1 MSCLLQRLYSLV
13 CCFPTKAGEKSI
25 CISTGVYPA
34 SGMFHFLCVS
44 NYYFFFQGL
53 HPRIITEGFDKAR
66 VKTLEILEKLKI
78 EIKPTHASLLDVA
91 RTSLRT
97 KIHQQLADVLTDV
110 NETTMFCISYIL
122 FFFFF
127 SPSTSISTTS
137 PGGT

>member
-1 MSCLLQRLYSLV
+1 
-13 CCFPTKAGEKSI
+13 
-25 CISTGVYPA
+25 
-34 SGMFHFLCVS
+34 
-44 NYYFFFQGL
+44 
-53 HPRIITEGFDKAR
+53 

-97 KIHQQLADVLTDV
+97 KIHQQLADVLKYV
-110 NETTMFCISYIL
+110 NETKMFFISYIL